1 MGSIS
6 QVAPRM
12 SADLPV
18 PETRV
23 LAVASHVVSG
33 YVGNKIAVFAMQS
46 LGCDVAALN
55 TVQFSNHTGYK
66 QVKGTKVSAQE
77 ITDLYDGLKQS
88 YLDDFDM
95 MLSGYIPGA
104 EAVQAVGRIAAELK
118 AKAASTPGGFFWVL
132 DPVMGDNGR
141 LYVADDVVPAYKS
154 LLPHAD
160 LILPNQFEAELL
172 SDVKIT
178 DMTSLTRAIE
188 VIHAKYG
195 VPHIVLTSVSLDN
208 NNDNNN
214 INQNHTGASPRMLS
228 VVGST
233 MTASTRK
240 PRAFKIRFP
249 AIDAYFS
256 GTGDM
261 FAALMVV
268 RMRQAVTT
276 AATAAGGGAGL
287 GQTASWLSPD
297 DVDALDLPL
306 ARAAER
312 VLASMHEVLAATCES
327 MKAEVKRVEADIGG
341 DDEKRMHLARSKAA
355 ELRLVRHL
363 GSLREPVVEFKA
375 QKM

>member
-1 MGSIS
+1 
-6 QVAPRM
+6 
-12 SADLPV
+12 
-18 PETRV
+18 
-23 LAVASHVVSG
+23 
-33 YVGNKIAVFAMQS
+33 
-46 LGCDVAALN
+46 
-55 TVQFSNHTGYK
+55 
-66 QVKGTKVSAQE
+66 
-77 ITDLYDGLKQS
+77 
-88 YLDDFDM
+88 
-95 MLSGYIPGA
+95 
-104 EAVQAVGRIAAELK
+104 
-118 AKAASTPGGFFWVL
+118 
-132 DPVMGDNGR
+132 
-141 LYVADDVVPAYKS
+141 
-154 LLPHAD
+154 
-160 LILPNQFEAELL
+160 
-172 SDVKIT
+172 
-178 DMTSLTRAIE
+178 MTSLTRAIE
-188 VIHAKYG
+188 VIHTKYG

-208 NNDNNN
+208 NHNDED
-214 INQNHTGASPRMLS
+214 HHDSASSSPGRTLS

-268 RMRQAVTT
+268 RMRQAVT
-276 AATAAGGGAGL
+276 AAAGNL
-287 GQTASWLSPD
+287 GQTGSWLSPD

-327 MKAEVKRVEADIGG
+327 MKAEVKRAEADIGG
-341 DDEKRMHLARSKAA
+341 GDEKRMHLARSKAA

>member
-1 MGSIS
+1 MYEY
-6 QVAPRM
+6 R
-12 SADLPV
+12 
-18 PETRV
+18 
-23 LAVASHVVSG
+23 
-33 YVGNKIAVFAMQS
+33 
-46 LGCDVAALN
+46 
-55 TVQFSNHTGYK
+55 
-66 QVKGTKVSAQE
+66 
-77 ITDLYDGLKQS
+77 
-88 YLDDFDM
+88 
-95 MLSGYIPGA
+95 
-104 EAVQAVGRIAAELK
+104 
-118 AKAASTPGGFFWVL
+118 
-132 DPVMGDNGR
+132 
-141 LYVADDVVPAYKS
+141 
-154 LLPHAD
+154 
-160 LILPNQFEAELL
+160 LL

-188 VIHAKYG
+188 VIHTKYL

-208 NNDNNN
+208 DGDASEP
-214 INQNHTGASPRMLS
+214 GAARTLS
-228 VVGST
+228 VFGST

-268 RMRQAVTT
+268 RMRQAVT
-276 AATAAGGGAGL
+276 AAGGPEAGL
-287 GQTASWLSPD
+287 GRTESWLSPD

-327 MKAEVKRVEADIGG
+327 MKAEVKRAEADIGG

>member
-1 MGSIS
+1 
-6 QVAPRM
+6 
-12 SADLPV
+12 
-18 PETRV
+18 
-23 LAVASHVVSG
+23 
-33 YVGNKIAVFAMQS
+33 
-46 LGCDVAALN
+46 
-55 TVQFSNHTGYK
+55 
-66 QVKGTKVSAQE
+66 
-77 ITDLYDGLKQS
+77 
-88 YLDDFDM
+88 
-95 MLSGYIPGA
+95 MLT
-104 EAVQAVGRIAAELK
+104 AELR
-118 AKAASTPGGFFWVL
+118 ST
-132 DPVMGDNGR
+132 NR
-141 LYVADDVVPAYKS
+141 
-154 LLPHAD
+154 
-160 LILPNQFEAELL
+160 LL

-178 DMTSLTRAIE
+178 DMTSLARAIE

-195 VPHIVLTSVSLDN
+195 VPHIVLTSVSLDH
-208 NNDNNN
+208 DNNGDE
-214 INQNHTGASPRMLS
+214 QNHSGASSPRKTLS

-268 RMRQAVTT
+268 RVRQAVT
-276 AATAAGGGAGL
+276 AAAARL

-306 ARAAER
+306 AKAAER

-363 GSLREPVVEFKA
+363 GSLREPTVGFRA

>member
-1 MGSIS
+1 MC
-6 QVAPRM
+6 VCRAPPLSVLRRRPVKQGGRT
-12 SADLPV
+12 SADR
-18 PETRV
+18 T
-23 LAVASHVVSG
+23 
-33 YVGNKIAVFAMQS
+33 I
-46 LGCDVAALN
+46 
-55 TVQFSNHTGYK
+55 HT
-66 QVKGTKVSAQE
+66 AN
-77 ITDLYDGLKQS
+77 
-88 YLDDFDM
+88 
-95 MLSGYIPGA
+95 
-104 EAVQAVGRIAAELK
+104 R
-118 AKAASTPGGFFWVL
+118 
-132 DPVMGDNGR
+132 
-141 LYVADDVVPAYKS
+141 
-154 LLPHAD
+154 
-160 LILPNQFEAELL
+160 LL

-178 DMTSLTRAIE
+178 DMISLTRAIE
-188 VIHAKYG
+188 VIHTKYG

-208 NNDNNN
+208 NDD
-214 INQNHTGASPRMLS
+214 QNHGSGASPRTLS

-268 RMRQAVTT
+268 RMRQAVT
-276 AATAAGGGAGL
+276 AAAGL
-287 GQTASWLSPD
+287 GQTESWLSPD
-297 DVDALDLPL
+297 DVGALDLPL

-375 QKM
+375 QTM